1 MEARGPPVLI
11 IHEGAGPRRARDGA
25 GGALSA
31 PVDVTGRGG
40 EVIKNSKGGRGQ
52 EGGKAVR
59 EARPSRSLP
68 PHPHPRPERVSGQKG
83 GKIITTNKLAQ
94 NSRRGGGIINNTNKT
109 LLE

>member
-68 PHPHPRPERVSGQKG
+68 PTPTPALKG
-83 GKIITTNKLAQ
+83 SAGKKA
-94 NSRRGGGIINNTNKT
+94 GK
-109 LLE
+109 